1 MPRIYRPGQ
10 RIDHYQIIH
19 LLARGAASHVFL
31 AQDLRVLQQVVLKF
45 PDDDV
50 IGGAA
55 VFARYKR
62 EAEIGNLLQHPAI
75 VRHLN
80 RGEQRSTEYLVLNAS
95 ILNLRYHHLGVRLS
109 SGSES

>member
-1 MPRIYRPGQ
+1 MSTWRKIC
-10 RIDHYQIIH
+10 
-19 LLARGAASHVFL
+19 VFCK
-31 AQDLRVLQQVVLKF
+31 QVVLKF

-62 EAEIGNLLQHPAI
+62 EAEIGNCLEHPAI

-80 RGEQRSTEYLVLNAS
+80 RGRAAE
-95 ILNLRYHHLGVRLS
+95 HGVP
-109 SGSES
+109 GAGIPAGTDTAGGDEGICP